1 MSKDINYWHPMPRY
15 GLAAALQYLDI
26 VPSPNFT
33 QEELGKIAHTVLKE
47 SLSRFMLGPNVQHGK
62 VVFTYLP
69 GDRVDPGKKSGQV
82 SSNGYYNAPHIITG
96 SDAAKIVKQT
106 KELILQLEKKKYNSN
121 YKLKRSFAPMVAMI
135 NAGKSSLADPKV
147 ELQMAAFTAIAALTE
162 LKPAAYIKKKAT
174 DKRNTGLFPDLP
186 FYDPHTASFPLSQFI
201 SIFQKVQ
208 QRGEGSDA
216 YTSEYDGKSFRRPPI
231 FQGNYHEAPRS
242 MSLGAVPLIAAIGKW
257 VEKQKI
263 QRRRAEQVLL
273 WLENRPIYSVSD
285 AAINQERF
293 GHHLVALALD
303 GELHTVLK
311 HINRVSLI
319 GIEDG
324 RKFNDPKWKLF
335 LMHFDQFLRFFTKPS
350 LQNFLAYRATY
361 PAEFFTLLKSY
372 FMNEQKYSD
381 ELINAAIAYGRSI
394 NWAAYI
400 SAKNEDEED
409 KRKGRPSRGI
419 KEYKHR
425 VLLQLESIVQSAKVN
440 TELIARLNTQVGRLT
455 MQDIPADAEPFL
467 LAVMNDKIDV
477 EDAKHFITAFMRVS
491 SFNANSNTAENEGM
505 APPDSAALGDV

>member
-1 MSKDINYWHPMPRY
+1 MIEFIEIIFTAGFWAATIRIACPLILATIGEVLCERAGVLNLGIEGIMSIGAMVGWMTVFLGADLYTGI
-15 GLAAALQYLDI
+15 LAALIIGGIFGLLHA
-26 VPSPNFT
+26 
-33 QEELGKIAHTVLKE
+33 
-47 SLSRFMLGPNVQHGK
+47 
-62 VVFTYLP
+62 VFT
-69 GDRVDPGKKSGQV
+69 
-82 SSNGYYNAPHIITG
+82 
-96 SDAAKIVKQT
+96 
-106 KELILQLEKKKYNSN
+106 
-121 YKLKRSFAPMVAMI
+121 
-135 NAGKSSLADPKV
+135 
-147 ELQMAAFTAIAALTE
+147 AFAALTQ
-162 LKPAAYIKKKAT
+162 LKPSAYIKKRET
-174 DKRNTGLFPDLP
+174 EKRNTGLFPDLP
-186 FYDPHTASFPLSQFI
+186 FYDPQTASFPLSQFI

-216 YTSEYDGKSFRRPPI
+216 YTSDYDGKSFRRPPI

-242 MSLGAVPLIAAIGKW
+242 MSLGAVPLISAIGKW
-257 VEKQKI
+257 AEKQKI

-361 PAEFFTLLKSY
+361 PAEFFTLLKEY
-372 FMNEQKYSD
+372 FMSERKYSD
-381 ELINAAIAYGRSI
+381 ELINAAIAYGRSL
-394 NWAAYI
+394 NRAAYI
-400 SAKNEDEED
+400 SAKNEEEED
-409 KRKGRPSRGI
+409 KQKGRASRGI

-425 VLLQLESIVQSAKVN
+425 VLLQLESIVQSAKVS
-440 TELIARLNTQVGRLT
+440 TELIARLNSQAGRLT

-467 LAVMNDKIDV
+467 MAVMNDKINL
-477 EDAKHFITAFMRVS
+477 EDAKNLITAFMRISPFPTTTGTTEKVD
-491 SFNANSNTAENEGM
+491 T
-505 APPDSAALGDV
+505 APPDSSVLGE